1 MTDDQSAAAASF
13 DLIALGEVMLRL
25 DPGDSRIRTAR
36 HFTAWEGGG
45 EYNVARALR
54 KCFGRP
60 TAIITALVDNEIGRL
75 IEDLIWQGGVDT
87 RFIVWR
93 PYDGVGRTMRNGLN
107 FTERG
112 FGLRGALGVPDRGH
126 TAAAAL
132 SASAFDVESM
142 LATARPRWLH
152 TGGVFAGLSDATAEL
167 TLTALRAAR
176 AHGVRT
182 SYDLNYRPSLWRGVG
197 GAARAQEVNRSIV
210 PYVDVLIGNEED
222 FTVALGFPVPG
233 MDDNYGHY
241 DPAAY
246 AVMMAEVSASYPTVQ
261 VIAATQRTVETANV
275 NGWGAIAWS
284 AATGI
289 VEATYR
295 PRLEILD
302 RIGGGDGF
310 ASGLIDGLLRGED
323 LRRAVELGAAHGAL
337 AMTTP
342 GDTSMATLAEV
353 VALADGGSARV
364 RR

>member
-1 MTDDQSAAAASF
+1 MTGDRSAATPF

-60 TAIITALVDNEIGRL
+60 TAIVTALVDNEIGRL

-93 PYDGVGRTMRNGLN
+93 PCDGVGRTLRNGLN

-112 FGLRGALGVPDRGH
+112 FGVRGALGVPDRGH

-132 SASAFDVESM
+132 SASDVDIESI
-142 LATARPRWLH
+142 LTTTGVRWLH

-167 TLTALRAAR
+167 TLTAMRTAR

-197 GAARAQEVNRSIV
+197 GMARAQAVNRSIL
-210 PYVDVLIGNEED
+210 PHVDVLIGNEED
-222 FTVALGFPVPG
+222 FTAALGFAVAGP
-233 MDDNYGHY
+233 DDYRNY

-246 AVMMAEVSASYPTVQ
+246 AAMMAEVAAAYPTVQ

-284 AATGI
+284 ADTGI

-302 RIGGGDGF
+302 RVGGGDGF
-310 ASGLIDGLLRGED
+310 ASGLIDGLLRGD
-323 LRRAVELGAAHGAL
+323 GLGRAVELGAAHGAL